1 MVSKDQI
8 TALITTYNCESTVRA
23 AITSVLSQTQC
34 PREIVVVDDGSTDN
48 TVSEILPFQDKITL
62 IQQPNGGPSSARN
75 RGISETKTEWIA
87 LLDGDDLWHKEKL
100 ERQIKT
106 LNSYPELDLLATS
119 WSRTEPTPASFATNL
134 SRLSYVSLL
143 VMNRFQT
150 STVLVKKAAIQRL
163 GGFNPLLDSVEDW
176 GAWLVLARANQL
188 AILEEP
194 LVLYRDNPAGVS
206 KDLSKFFEKMILL
219 LEQEREVAL
228 VNENLFRTI
237 AAWHYLRLFIAMTLE
252 HQYRDGLK
260 VLYQLIKSPY
270 KPAAPSALRQYLLP
284 FLYSRIQRR
293 RQLLA
298 KN

>member
-119 WSRTEPTPASFATNL
+119 WSRTEPTPGSFVTNL